1 MQVPDNVKRNVRAV
15 LLSKVGG
22 VLVSDLVKDYKSL
35 LKEPLR
41 FKDLGFSSI
50 KEFVD
55 AMPDVCR
62 LEYDDG
68 IMAHKLYGVGD
79 KSTYMS
85 LSQKRAEKSKQNNTS
100 NGRKAPSSVRKDPN
114 PELLPNTKGLYT
126 LCYPRNKEP
135 KSFDEQD
142 LQEKFGEFGNLAEI
156 HKIPGLFFLR
166 FSDIDSAQAALD
178 KYEMELELRP
188 AAEKN
193 QKS

>member
-62 LEYDDG
+62 
-68 IMAHKLYGVGD
+68 
-79 KSTYMS
+79 
-85 LSQKRAEKSKQNNTS
+85 
-100 NGRKAPSSVRKDPN
+100 
-114 PELLPNTKGLYT
+114 
-126 LCYPRNKEP
+126 
-135 KSFDEQD
+135 
-142 LQEKFGEFGNLAEI
+142 
-156 HKIPGLFFLR
+156 
-166 FSDIDSAQAALD
+166 
-178 KYEMELELRP
+178 
-188 AAEKN
+188 
-193 QKS
+193 